1 MNSGSTNGESPN
13 SGSTGGVTGK
23 PPAGAIWSLVLALS
37 LAVGAWFGFG
47 QAAEKGVERL
57 ERLDTMREYCMPFYA
72 RARDRNDTMRVDR
85 APLPDTIDA
94 GSKDAF
100 DRCGDFRG
108 PSVPNALPNPRE
120 MSGEEM
126 PRGLR

>member
-1 MNSGSTNGESPN
+1 
-13 SGSTGGVTGK
+13 
-23 PPAGAIWSLVLALS
+23 
-37 LAVGAWFGFG
+37 
-47 QAAEKGVERL
+47 
-57 ERLDTMREYCMPFYA
+57 MRAFCLPFYA
-72 RARDRNDTMRVDR
+72 QALDRNDTIRVDR

-108 PSVPNALPNPRE
+108 PSVPNELPNARE
-120 MSGEEM
+120 LNGQEM

>member
-1 MNSGSTNGESPN
+1 MSGNDGNDGDATKGSGTNGP
-13 SGSTGGVTGK
+13 GAALASTAV
-23 PPAGAIWSLVLALS
+23 ALIVG
-37 LAVGAWFGFG
+37 VGAWYLFGK
-47 QAAEKGVERL
+47 AADSGVQRL
-57 ERLDTMREYCMPFYA
+57 ERLDVMRAYCMPFYA
-72 RARDRNDTMRVDR
+72 QARSMNDTIRVDR

-108 PSVPNALPNPRE
+108 PSVPNQLPNARE
-120 MSGEEM
+120 MNGEEM

>member
-1 MNSGSTNGESPN
+1 MSPAPTGIPESGR
-13 SGSTGGVTGK
+13 
-23 PPAGAIWSLVLALS
+23 PPAAALGS
-37 LAVGAWFGFG
+37 VALAVVVGLGAWYWFGR
-47 QAAEKGVERL
+47 AADAGVQRL
-57 ERLDTMREYCMPFYA
+57 ERLDTMKAYCMPFYA
-72 RARDRNDTMRVDR
+72 QALDRNDTIRVDR

-108 PSVPNALPNPRE
+108 PSVPNELPNARE
-120 MSGEEM
+120 LNGQEM

>member
-1 MNSGSTNGESPN
+1 MSGNDGNDGSSKSGNAESENRGP
-13 SGSTGGVTGK
+13 
-23 PPAGAIWSLVLALS
+23 GAALVSAAAAL
-37 LAVGAWFGFG
+37 LVGVGAWYWFGR
-47 QAAEKGVERL
+47 AADSGVQRL
-57 ERLDTMREYCMPFYA
+57 ERLDTMRAYCMPFYA
-72 RARDRNDTMRVDR
+72 QARSMNDTIRVDR

-108 PSVPNALPNPRE
+108 PSVPNQLPNARE

>member
-1 MNSGSTNGESPN
+1 VSPAPTGIPENGR
-13 SGSTGGVTGK
+13 
-23 PPAGAIWSLVLALS
+23 PPAAALGS
-37 LAVGAWFGFG
+37 VALAVVVGLGAWYWFGR
-47 QAAEKGVERL
+47 AADAGVKRL
-57 ERLDTMREYCMPFYA
+57 ERLDSMKAYCMPFYA
-72 RARDRNDTMRVDR
+72 RALDRNDTIRVDR

-108 PSVPNALPNPRE
+108 PSVPNELPNARE
-120 MSGEEM
+120 LNGQEM

>member
-1 MNSGSTNGESPN
+1 MSGDSRNDESSTSGSSTSGNNGP
-13 SGSTGGVTGK
+13 GAALAST
-23 PPAGAIWSLVLALS
+23 AAALIVG
-37 LAVGAWFGFG
+37 VGAWYWFGK
-47 QAAEKGVERL
+47 AADSGVQRL
-57 ERLDTMREYCMPFYA
+57 ERLDTMRAYCLPFYA
-72 RARDRNDTMRVDR
+72 QARSMNDTIRVDR

-108 PSVPNALPNPRE
+108 PSVPNQLPNARE
-120 MSGEEM
+120 MNGEEM